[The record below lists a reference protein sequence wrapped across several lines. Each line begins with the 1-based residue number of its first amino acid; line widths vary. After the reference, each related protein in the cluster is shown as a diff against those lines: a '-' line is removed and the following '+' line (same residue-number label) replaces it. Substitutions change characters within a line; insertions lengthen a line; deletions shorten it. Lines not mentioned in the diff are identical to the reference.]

1 VIQSTKAKLLNILR
15 NEAGK
20 PVSGG
25 KLARDLGISRVAVW
39 KNIQSLI
46 NAGYLID
53 TTDSGYSLDPEKQN
67 DFLYPWEFGENEPL
81 FRHYKTTGSTMDR
94 VRELAVQGQASG
106 TVVVAEKQ
114 NAGRGRCNRNWASRQ
129 GGLYFS
135 VLYRPASATT
145 AANASAIAVA
155 NAVAIADYCLP
166 VMLYQIAVA
175 RVLSLMCG
183 KPSRLRWPN
192 DIYIGKRKIAG
203 LLSEVAGEGDSISWL
218 AIGVGINV
226 NNPVPSDKAVNCAEI
241 TGNPFSRREIL
252 LSIFNEVERM
262 KKQTSSGMAYAQG
275 NRLLAAEWNS
285 MADCIGAKA
294 AVMDSGKDGIAGGAK
309 SRLLAR
315 GIFSGIDPAG
325 RCIIKSEDGKD
336 AWYFNPGPASVVF
349 IN

>member
-1 VIQSTKAKLLNILR
+1 MVQSTKAKILGILR
-15 NEAGK
+15 NEAGN

-25 KLARDLGISRVAVW
+25 RLARELGISRVAVW
-39 KNIQSLI
+39 KGVQSLV

-53 TTDSGYSLDPEKQN
+53 AADSGYSLDPGKTN

-135 VLYRPASATT
+135 ALYRPTSAT
-145 AANASAIAVA
+145 AVA
-155 NAVAIADYCLP
+155 LADYCLP

-218 AIGVGINV
+218 AIGVGVNV

-241 TGNPFSRREIL
+241 TGNMFSRREIL
-252 LSIFNEVERM
+252 LSILNEVERM

-285 MADCIGAKA
+285 LADCIGAKA
-294 AVMDSGKDGIAGGAK
+294 AVMDSGKDGIEGEAK

-315 GIFSGIDPAG
+315 GIFSGVDPAG

-336 AWYFNPGPASVVF
+336 ALYFNPGPASVVF
-349 IN
+349 ID